1 MKLTLKQKD
10 ALIEF
15 NKLRKRIGEPKYTPE
30 EYYNYIYGKTKLIKT
45 KSRYKGIDV
54 PVWAFDP
61 RNIPSITPSTDYV
74 PTAKDAEYKKE
85 ISKNYT
91 IAPPAN
97 KMGAQVLLASEII
110 NAGKKV

>member
-54 PVWAFDP
+54 PVWANTHKD
-61 RNIPSITPSTDYV
+61 IPSVTTNHIATKPRD
-74 PTAKDAEYKKE
+74 DYKKE
-85 ISKNYT
+85 VSKNYT

>member
-54 PVWAFDP
+54 PVWANTHKD
-61 RNIPSITPSTDYV
+61 IPSVTTNHI
-74 PTAKDAEYKKE
+74 PTKPRDDFKKE
-85 ISKNYT
+85 VSKNYT
-91 IAPPAN
+91 ISIPFN
-97 KMGAQVLLASEII
+97 KGSYSVIPKSEIHCI
-110 NAGKKV
+110 GKK

>member
-54 PVWAFDP
+54 PVWANTHKDVPSVTTNHIPTKP
-61 RNIPSITPSTDYV
+61 RD
-74 PTAKDAEYKKE
+74 DFKKE
-85 ISKNYT
+85 VSKNYT
-91 IAPPAN
+91 ISIPFN
-97 KMGAQVLLASEII
+97 KGSYSVIPKSEIHCI
-110 NAGKKV
+110 GKK